1 MAILPSAA
9 GESGGLLVRTLVEL
23 RWRRQTPLLR
33 VGEHVLP
40 EALHPLEVAHRPD
53 VSEAH
58 AEDGD
63 EDEDLAEDE
72 EPLALLDEGAVDR
85 SHRVHECDLHLE
97 DHEHQ
102 RDQIEARI
110 KVVPGPPDRF
120 LAAFIDHLL
129 FGGGVLRPQE
139 MAADERQQ
147 HEADRSD
154 REEENIGEMEG
165 HGVPRWP
172 RGAWLSCSRTRQKST
187 GSRG

>member
-33 VGEHVLP
+33 VGEHFLP
-40 EALHPLEVAHRPD
+40 EALPPLEVAHRPD
-53 VSEAH
+53 VGEAH

-72 EPLALLDEGAVDR
+72 QPIALLDEEAVDR
-85 SHRVHECDLHLE
+85 SHRVHERDLHLE

-110 KVVPGPPDRF
+110 KVVPRLADWF
-120 LAAFIDHLL
+120 LTALIDHLL
-129 FGGGVLRPQE
+129 LGGGIARPQE
-139 MAADERQQ
+139 AAAHERQQ
-147 HEADRSD
+147 HEPDRSD

-165 HGVPRWP
+165 HGVPRYP
-172 RGAWLSCSRTRQKST
+172 RGAGLSCSRTSQKS
-187 GSRG
+187 